1 VTSFPLIAAV
11 PHETPLIATIV
22 VGLGFAFV
30 LGIGAARLKLSPI
43 VGFLLA
49 GVAVGPHTPGFVGD
63 AALAAELAEIGVIL
77 LMFGVGLHFS
87 LGDLL
92 AVRRVAVPG
101 AVVQIAVA
109 TGLGILPALALG
121 WSLGAG
127 LVLGLALSVAST
139 VVLLR
144 ALEERRLLVSER
156 GRIALGWLIVEDL
169 AMVLALVL
177 IPAFSPAPGQAT
189 VDRSWVV
196 TLLLTLLQL
205 GGFVALMLL
214 VGRRAIPW
222 LLARVARLG
231 SRELFTLA
239 VLAIAL
245 GIAFLSA
252 KLFGVSFALGAFFAG
267 MVLNG
272 SELSHDAAESSLPFR
287 DAFAVLFFVSV
298 GMLFDPGILVRE
310 PLAVLGVCLVVII
323 GKSIAA
329 WGIVRAFGY
338 PTGTALTI
346 AASLAQVGEFSFIVI
361 GLGIS
366 LGIVPPASHDLVIAG
381 AIVSITLNPLMFNAL
396 GKLQPRLDRLELLL
410 RRRRN
415 RGPDAPPLQ
424 PIDTPPEAHVVLVG
438 HGGVGARVATE
449 LAAKGRTVTIVESD
463 PQIVEALAD
472 SGHRV
477 IYGHASAEGVLDQ
490 AHVERASIVI
500 VAIPNAFEAAV
511 VCQRA
516 RARNPRVA
524 ILARAQSEVEVA
536 HLKANGATDAIVGE
550 HELAHALAQRAES
563 PIEA

>member
-1 VTSFPLIAAV
+1 MLAAV
-11 PHETPLIATIV
+11 QHETPLIATIV

-30 LGIGAARLKLSPI
+30 LGIAAARLKLSPI

-49 GVAVGPHTPGFVGD
+49 GIAVGPHTPGFVGD
-63 AALAAELAEIGVIL
+63 AKLAAELAEIGVIL

-87 LGDLL
+87 LADLL
-92 AVRRVAVPG
+92 AVRRIAVPG

-109 TGLGILPALALG
+109 TLLGILPALALG

-169 AMVLALVL
+169 AMVVALVL
-177 IPAFSPAPGQAT
+177 IPAFAAPPGQAAP
-189 VDRSWVV
+189 DQSWAV
-196 TLLLTLLQL
+196 TLFTTLLQL
-205 GGFVALMLL
+205 GGFVAAMLI
-214 VGRRAIPW
+214 VGRRAVPW
-222 LLARVARLG
+222 VLSRVARLG

-245 GIAFLSA
+245 GIAFISA

-272 SELSHDAAESSLPFR
+272 SELSHDAAERSLPFR

-298 GMLFDPGILVRE
+298 GMLFDPSILVRE
-310 PLAVLGVCLVVII
+310 PLAVIGVCLVILI

-329 WGIVRAFGY
+329 WAIVRAFGY

-346 AASLAQVGEFSFIVI
+346 AAALAQVGEFSFIVI

-366 LGIVPPASHDLVIAG
+366 LGLIPQGGHDLVIAG

-396 GKLQPRLDRLELLL
+396 GRLQPKLDRLEHLL
-410 RRRRN
+410 RRRRR
-415 RGPDAPPLQ
+415 RGQDLPTLESA
-424 PIDTPPEAHVVLVG
+424 DTSPEGHIVVIG
-438 HGGVGARVATE
+438 HGGVGARVASE
-449 LAAKGRTVTIVESD
+449 LVAKGHAVTIVDADPAVVDALTESG
-463 PQIVEALAD
+463 Q
-472 SGHRV
+472 RV
-477 IYGHASAEGVLDQ
+477 IYGHASGEGVLDN
-490 AHVERASIVI
+490 AHVERASLVI
-500 VAIPNAFEAAV
+500 VTIPNAFEAAV

-516 RARNPRVA
+516 RARSPRVP

-536 HLKANGATDAIVGE
+536 HLRANGATDVIVGE
-550 HELAHALAQRAES
+550 HELARALAHRAES
-563 PIEA
+563 PIST